1 MKFAIRLFLVAALT
15 AVIGCAMQA
24 EIIQSRHWDLNETI
38 RETSNE
44 QLLLNLVR
52 LRSDEIPYFLHA
64 VGCALLR
71 GCR

>member
-1 MKFAIRLFLVAALT
+1 MKLAIRLFLVAALI
-15 AVIGCAMQA
+15 AVTGCAMQA

-38 RETSNE
+38 RETSTE

-52 LRSDEIPYFLHA
+52 LRFDETPYLLHA
-64 VGCALLR
+64 VECAVLI